1 MRNKL
6 IRLFEFAG
14 VLAALC
20 VLAIFVIMI
29 ATTIMRETGIKT
41 GGSDDI
47 VAWLTASAA
56 FLGLAA
62 TFRHGDFVRMSLV
75 TEKLPIAARQRTEAF
90 CLMLATAFT
99 GYIAYSI
106 CRFVYE
112 SYEFNDYAN
121 GLIAIPLWIPQAPFA
136 FGTVL
141 LFLAFFDQTI
151 HVLRKNEPDYVVA
164 VRERHARGDFS
175 EDI

>member
-1 MRNKL
+1 MRT
-6 IRLFEFAG
+6 RLLWVFEAAG

-20 VLAIFVIMI
+20 VLVIFVLMI
-29 ATTIMRETGIKT
+29 ATTVMREFGIKT

-47 VAWLTASAA
+47 TAWLTASAA

-75 TEKLPIAARQRTEAF
+75 TEKLSPQWHRRVEIF
-90 CLMLATAFT
+90 CLVLATAFT
-99 GYIAYSI
+99 AYIAWAI

-112 SYEFNDYAN
+112 SWEFNDYAN

-136 FGTVL
+136 LGAVL
-141 LFLAFFDQTI
+141 LFLAMADQAW
-151 HVLRKNEPDYVVA
+151 HVIRGNEPDYVVA
-164 VRERHARGDFS
+164 VRERHARGDYS
-175 EDI
+175 EDV

>member
-1 MRNKL
+1 MRKKL
-6 IRLFEFAG
+6 IWLFEFAG
-14 VLAALC
+14 ILAALC
-20 VLAIFVIMI
+20 VVAIFVIMI

-41 GGSDDI
+41 GGSDD
-47 VAWLTASAA
+47 VTAWLTASAA

-75 TEKLPIAARQRTEAF
+75 TEKLPRVWQRRLEIL
-90 CLMLATAFT
+90 CLNLATLFT
-99 GYIAYSI
+99 GYITYSI

-121 GLIAIPLWIPQAPFA
+121 GLIAIPLWIPQTPFA

-141 LFLAFFDQTI
+141 LFLAVADQTW
-151 HVLRKNEPDYVVA
+151 HVIRGNEADYVVA

-175 EDI
+175 EDV